1 LEDRR
6 LRLWALTDVA
16 VRSFFMGMKVKPLA
30 LYCRRLCC
38 LLAAQLLPGSMQ
50 TNVIPGV
57 DL

>member
-1 LEDRR
+1 
-6 LRLWALTDVA
+6 
-16 VRSFFMGMKVKPLA
+16 MGMKVKPLA